1 MLGKRQK
8 RRLHIRNE
16 KRCFYCGRPVSM
28 LHPDSPDYATVDH
41 VRPLSRGG
49 QDAKDNRVTAC
60 RKCNAAKKDMTKEE
74 YRRLVSTKRGQ
85 HVVFYGEQ
93 TASEQTRFRNGY
105 KYSGSIY

>member
-1 MLGKRQK
+1 
-8 RRLHIRNE
+8 
-16 KRCFYCGRPVSM
+16 
-28 LHPDSPDYATVDH
+28 
-41 VRPLSRGG
+41 
-49 QDAKDNRVTAC
+49 VTAC

-93 TASEQTRFRNGY
+93 TASEQARFRNGY